1 MESEGNQVHWVVGSN
16 RVCWFG
22 GGLKCRRGKKMM
34 FLEKTNRTSVI
45 GQHNNQLVAKEV
57 IANRIALHQRK

>member
-1 MESEGNQVHWVVGSN
+1 
-16 RVCWFG
+16 
-22 GGLKCRRGKKMM
+22 MM